1 VAVTRTETSIQ
12 IWIPQDVILTIAGS
26 LEEYKALE
34 STIVAFSEKYPN
46 CKIEYEYLQDC
57 SETLPKRLAGDDN
70 KIDLFL
76 TSNLQADSPYFPYA
90 LELYSQG
97 EALDLSGT
105 FDGLIQNFEFMDTE
119 EGAAKQ
125 IYAIPFGGELR
136 GLYVNK
142 TLLDTLGIKVPTNR
156 TEFLAACATLSD
168 AGYVPIQGN
177 PGSAGQQLMYPY
189 VCNLVANADNY
200 DELYQKINNCEEGI
214 SELFRDPMEFTYG
227 LVEADYY
234 QYKYIENE
242 YGFFLESNDE
252 IYARDFLN
260 IVSEDGTNYVKKDD
274 VGIVAFMP
282 RTLSMG
288 AMLEKTKAD
297 YHSEIEYEFILA
309 PVADEGGFAYLSPTN
324 GIAINK
330 GSDYVDW
337 AVEFMDFVFEPD
349 NNVAFAEEDN
359 IIPNTKDAYDFIKK
373 EFDIP
378 ENQISELGE
387 MTFDYNFYGVINETL
402 VAISKANNPKYM
414 QVDEAGN
421 ETMYPFEYYMQ
432 MLSDGFAASKE

>member
-1 VAVTRTETSIQ
+1 MAVTRTETSIQ

-177 PGSAGQQLMYPY
+177 PGSAGQQLITRMSAIWLPMQTIMMNSIRKLTI
-189 VCNLVANADNY
+189 VKRASANCFGIPWNLLMA
-200 DELYQKINNCEEGI
+200 
-214 SELFRDPMEFTYG
+214 
-227 LVEADYY
+227 
-234 QYKYIENE
+234 
-242 YGFFLESNDE
+242 
-252 IYARDFLN
+252 
-260 IVSEDGTNYVKKDD
+260 
-274 VGIVAFMP
+274 
-282 RTLSMG
+282 
-288 AMLEKTKAD
+288 
-297 YHSEIEYEFILA
+297 
-309 PVADEGGFAYLSPTN
+309 
-324 GIAINK
+324 
-330 GSDYVDW
+330 
-337 AVEFMDFVFEPD
+337 
-349 NNVAFAEEDN
+349 
-359 IIPNTKDAYDFIKK
+359 
-373 EFDIP
+373 
-378 ENQISELGE
+378 
-387 MTFDYNFYGVINETL
+387 
-402 VAISKANNPKYM
+402 
-414 QVDEAGN
+414 
-421 ETMYPFEYYMQ
+421 
-432 MLSDGFAASKE
+432 